1 LTLWK
6 DEFGVGAIGLLL
18 AGTRAGKLAGSV
30 VGALMG
36 SHHSKQ
42 RREVCAVLEG
52 KLGPEDSALAILV
65 TDADWEAV
73 QNAVDH
79 FDGEELA
86 LRITTEAEKRLA
98 EIAADEDVTAVVQEY
113 VEIEEVTL

>member
-1 LTLWK
+1 LWK

-18 AGTRAGKLAGSV
+18 AGTRAGKLAGAV

-42 RREVCAVLEG
+42 RREASAFLEG
-52 KLGPEDSALAILV
+52 KLGPEDSALVILA
-65 TDADWEAV
+65 TNTDWEAA
-73 QNAVDH
+73 QSAVDH

-86 LRITTEAEKRLA
+86 VRITTEAEKRLA
-98 EIAADEDVTAVVQEY
+98 EIAADEEVTAAVREF